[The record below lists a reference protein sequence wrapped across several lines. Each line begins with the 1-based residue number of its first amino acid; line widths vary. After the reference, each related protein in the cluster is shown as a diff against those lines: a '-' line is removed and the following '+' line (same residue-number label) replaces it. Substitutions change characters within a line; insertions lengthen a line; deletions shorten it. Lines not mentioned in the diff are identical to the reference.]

1 MDCRILRELT
11 VKSDGHIC
19 CDDSNGYDINLG
31 FISEKRGWSLRK
43 VIEGPIYNHVRTS
56 FKNGVAPWGETCK
69 GCDLYHSGG
78 NPVDTLNK
86 KISLRI
92 EPTLACDLACAFC
105 KRRREVSVRTGDW
118 HLSLEKF
125 KALIN
130 NCTSLNIEIDLISYL
145 GWGEPLNHPN
155 FKELVSIAR
164 TLAPKTIQEVTTV
177 ANSNFEESVGNSEI
191 DYIIISCDGITQEK
205 YQKYRING
213 KLSMVFDFIKDS
225 RLCKN
230 INTKIIWKYI
240 LFEHNDDTADINFV
254 QNFADENE
262 INEVHFILTN
272 TKNRSKKF
280 TIENIADFPLTSN
293 RARIVPAAALQRIVK
308 SHTETMSNLELRSG
322 KLTGYIDVLHITNS
336 DMIICQG
343 WAMSSSGQP
352 IHSLKASVDGKS
364 YLNAVSIGE
373 ARPDVRE
380 HVSGAQGLNFG
391 FTVQIP
397 LKSKLIK
404 NLYLLFQLEIN
415 GENMVIELNF

>member
-56 FKNGVAPWGETCK
+56 FNNGVAPWGETCK

-130 NCTSLNIEIDLISYL
+130 NCISLKIEIDLISYL

-155 FKELVSIAR
+155 FKQLVSIAR
-164 TLAPKTIQEVTTV
+164 TLAPKTHQEVTTV
-177 ANSNFEESVGNSEI
+177 ANSKFEESVGNSEI
-191 DYIIISCDGITQEK
+191 DTIIISCDGITQEK
-205 YQKYRING
+205 YQKYRVNG
-213 KLSMVFDFIKDS
+213 NLSMVFDFIKES
-225 RLCKN
+225 RLHKN

-240 LFEHNDDTADINFV
+240 LFEHNDDNSDINFV

-262 INEVHFILTN
+262 VDEVHFILTN
-272 TKNRSKKF
+272 TKNKSKKY
-280 TIENIADFPLTSN
+280 TIENIADFPLISK
-293 RARIVPAAALQRIVK
+293 RARVVPAAALQRIVK
-308 SHTETMSNLELRSG
+308 SHIETIPNLEIRSG
-322 KLTGYIDVLHITNS
+322 KLTGYIDVLHRTNS
-336 DMIICQG
+336 DLIICQG
-343 WAMSSSGQP
+343 WAITSSGQP
-352 IHSLKASVDGKS
+352 IHSLKASVDGRN
-364 YLNAVSIGE
+364 YLNAVSISE

-380 HVSGAQGLNFG
+380 HVTGAQGLNFG
-391 FTVQIP
+391 FTVHVP
-397 LKSKLIK
+397 LGAQMINKL
-404 NLYLLFQLEIN
+404 NLVFQLDLEGEVVAIEI
-415 GENMVIELNF
+415 EF